1 MLPGLPNPAL
11 PIRMYQTES
20 HLVVA
25 TPMPGLEPE
34 DILITIASTWLTLQ
48 GDSRGP
54 RQHGLDLVVTEWTI
68 GPYYREVELPYPVNG
83 PLSNATYG
91 NGVLVVSMPR
101 LNPGELPEPVAVQY
115 RLEANRSAQGEHV
128 GHFGKEMVPTTT
140 SDHRHKVGEAILK
153 PPHRPVAE
161 ET

>member
-1 MLPGLPNPAL
+1 MLSGLPNPAL

-25 TPMPGLEPE
+25 APMPGLEPE
-34 DILITIASTWLTLQ
+34 DILIRIVSTRLTLQ

-54 RQHGLDLVVTEWTI
+54 RQNNLDLVLAEWAI
-68 GPYYREVELPYPVNG
+68 GPYFREVGLPYSVNG

-101 LNPGELPEPVAVQY
+101 LKPGDFPEPDAVQY
-115 RLEANRSAQGEHV
+115 RLESNRSAQGEHV
-128 GHFGKEMVPTTT
+128 GHSGKEMVPTTI
-140 SDHRHKVGEAILK
+140 SDHRRKVGEAILR
-153 PPHRPVAE
+153 PPHQSMTK